1 MLAMGVQDGDKDPL
15 SHLGGFG
22 MLGLVCTIFR
32 AGDREVVGQPPGTAP
47 PPHLLCSIA
56 QFIQLLRAG
65 QVTQQPNHPQGD
77 VGVDSALDS
86 DRQSPPEAP
95 NSS

>member
-1 MLAMGVQDGDKDPL
+1 
-15 SHLGGFG
+15 

-47 PPHLLCSIA
+47 PTPPNHLLCSIA

-77 VGVDSALDS
+77 VGVDSALD
-86 DRQSPPEAP
+86 RQSPPEAP